1 MLGRQHVDQPS
12 VVADRLKEKGTN
24 PRKQAE
30 GMPPGIRREELL
42 RKARQV
48 DDAAH
53 VSRHPDTTDSRST

>member
-1 MLGRQHVDQPS
+1 MLERQHVDQPS
-12 VVADRLKEKGTN
+12 VLADRLKEEGTN
-24 PRKQAE
+24 LRKQAE

-53 VSRHPDTTDSRST
+53 VSRRPDTMDSRST